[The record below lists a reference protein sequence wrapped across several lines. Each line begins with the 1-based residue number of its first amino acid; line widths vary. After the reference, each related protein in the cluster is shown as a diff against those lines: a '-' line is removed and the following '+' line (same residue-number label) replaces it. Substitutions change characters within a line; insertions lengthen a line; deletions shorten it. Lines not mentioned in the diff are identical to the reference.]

1 MHFSSQFMHTNHPL
15 SSFPTIYVII
25 TNSSPIPPLMF
36 PLCLLSG
43 PYCFLSPMA
52 YAFTI
57 HHPFDNSN
65 SDRVPYFFRR
75 SPSKSRRAPILQ
87 PLGNGTTLTS
97 WFVYCAHSLFLA
109 TVPRRRMAPVGG
121 LSTHRRTPAAT
132 ATQRIPGRQRHL

>member
-1 MHFSSQFMHTNHPL
+1 MHFPSQFMHTNHPPHPSPL
-15 SSFPTIYVII
+15 ST
-25 TNSSPIPPLMF
+25 SSSLIPP
-36 PLCLLSG
+36 PSPHSCPPCLLSG
-43 PYCFLSPMA
+43 PCCLSPMA

-109 TVPRRRMAPVGG
+109 TVPRRRMAPVSG